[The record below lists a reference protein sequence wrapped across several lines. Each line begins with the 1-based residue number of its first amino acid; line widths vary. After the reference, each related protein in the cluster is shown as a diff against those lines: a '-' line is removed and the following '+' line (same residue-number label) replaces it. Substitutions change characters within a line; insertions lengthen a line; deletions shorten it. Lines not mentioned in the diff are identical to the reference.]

1 MRSGK
6 TLKYPKPRYEDMD
19 AIISKRC
26 HKTEVIDSWRY
37 YSIMDALRW
46 MGAERVEA
54 QDAAK
59 RCCRTHE
66 ETTFKVGDITIE
78 LMPKEETKS
87 GKDLFH
93 RARKTADRD

>member
-66 ETTFKVGDITIE
+66 ETTFKVGDIIIE
-78 LMPKEETKS
+78 LKPKEETKS

-93 RARKTADRD
+93 RSRKTSDRD

>member
-1 MRSGK
+1 MPK
-6 TLKYPKPRYEDMD
+6 KLIYPKPRYEDMD
-19 AIISKRC
+19 AVISKRG

-93 RARKTADRD
+93 RSRKTADRD